1 MLSQYYAHPHPPR
14 PSPDTTLPPHASVAQ
29 YENPANHAM
38 RLLHEEDSLRQL
50 LDAYD
55 TYFANELVVD
65 DFATT
70 DMGANLDNCTRPF
83 EPTWLWQTRV
93 LTLRFMTDYLMGRL
107 KLS

>member
-1 MLSQYYAHPHPPR
+1 
-14 PSPDTTLPPHASVAQ
+14 
-29 YENPANHAM
+29 M

-70 DMGANLDNCTRPF
+70 DMGANLENCTRPF

-93 LTLRFMTDYLMGRL
+93 LTLRFMTDYLMGRM